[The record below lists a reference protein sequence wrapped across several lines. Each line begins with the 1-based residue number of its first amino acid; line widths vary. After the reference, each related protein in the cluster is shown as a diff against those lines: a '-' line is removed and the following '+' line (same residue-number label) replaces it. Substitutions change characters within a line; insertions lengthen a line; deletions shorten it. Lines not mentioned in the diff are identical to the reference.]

1 MAVTA
6 DDIIRRVRALLQDSI
21 TPLRYADI
29 DMFDSI
35 NDGLDQMVSLRPD
48 YFISVQF
55 APAKVTAL
63 ASVLS
68 IPDRLIYPMTL
79 FTAGYMMLREDEFST
94 DGRANSLLGA
104 AGLIVTRAPGDVG

>member
-6 DDIIRRVRALLQDSI
+6 DDIIRRVRALLQDS
-21 TPLRYADI
+21 TAPFRYADI

-35 NDGLDQMVSLRPD
+35 NDGLDQMVNLRPD
-48 YFISVQF
+48 YFIAIKFV
-55 APAKVTAL
+55 PAKVTAL

-68 IPDRLIYPMTL
+68 IPERLIYPMTL

-104 AGLIVTRAPGDVG
+104 AGLIVTNAPGGAD